1 MDKYQPEEVRD
12 AFKWELR
19 GYEEY
24 ISGYRLYKRLKK
36 KWDDIEKEERST
48 IFH

>member
-1 MDKYQPEEVRD
+1 MDKYQPAGEKD
-12 AFKWELR
+12 TFKWELR

-36 KWDDIEKEERST
+36 KWDDIEKEDTSD